1 MEVLVLG
8 DDKNLRKMWVAART
22 CYSKKSPIELY
33 QESLNKTDEQLSNF
47 VNKVFGFGHL
57 SISEHC
63 NFTCLISGV
72 SRSLTHQLVRHRHAS
87 YSQQSQ
93 RYCNFEDGFDYII
106 PDKIKNNKEIKEG
119 FEEIFTSC

>member
-47 VNKVFGFGHL
+47 INKVFMRFAFL
-57 SISEHC
+57 PI
-63 NFTCLISGV
+63 FKFI
-72 SRSLTHQLVRHRHAS
+72 RS
-87 YSQQSQ
+87 
-93 RYCNFEDGFDYII
+93 C
-106 PDKIKNNKEIKEG
+106 
-119 FEEIFTSC
+119 